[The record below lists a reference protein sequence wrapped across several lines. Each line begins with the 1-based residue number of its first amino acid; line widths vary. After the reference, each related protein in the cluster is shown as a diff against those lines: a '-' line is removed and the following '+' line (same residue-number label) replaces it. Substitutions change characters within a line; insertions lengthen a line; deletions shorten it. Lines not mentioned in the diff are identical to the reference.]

1 MRPLRICRGVH
12 RRPHR
17 EMVIHIQLLSQRSRD
32 VEVDVDV
39 ERQKE
44 IKVWSSG
51 EVARDNVEAEVV
63 IDVQRER
70 GRSSGL

>member
-1 MRPLRICRGVH
+1 
-12 RRPHR
+12 
-17 EMVIHIQLLSQRSRD
+17 MVIHIQLLSQRSRD

-39 ERQKE
+39 EGQKQ
-44 IKVWSSG
+44 ITVWSSG

>member
-1 MRPLRICRGVH
+1 
-12 RRPHR
+12 
-17 EMVIHIQLLSQRSRD
+17 MVIHIQLLSQRSRD

-39 ERQKE
+39 EGQKE

>member
-1 MRPLRICRGVH
+1 
-12 RRPHR
+12 
-17 EMVIHIQLLSQRSRD
+17 MVIHIQLLSQRSRD

-39 ERQKE
+39 EGQKE

-70 GRSSGL
+70 GRSSG

>member
-1 MRPLRICRGVH
+1 
-12 RRPHR
+12 
-17 EMVIHIQLLSQRSRD
+17 MVCIDAHIELLSQRSRD

-39 ERQKE
+39 EGQKE

-70 GRSSGL
+70 GRSSG

>member
-1 MRPLRICRGVH
+1 
-12 RRPHR
+12 
-17 EMVIHIQLLSQRSRD
+17 MVIHIQLLSQRSRD

-39 ERQKE
+39 EGQKQ
-44 IKVWSSG
+44 ITVWSSG

-70 GRSSGL
+70 GRSSG